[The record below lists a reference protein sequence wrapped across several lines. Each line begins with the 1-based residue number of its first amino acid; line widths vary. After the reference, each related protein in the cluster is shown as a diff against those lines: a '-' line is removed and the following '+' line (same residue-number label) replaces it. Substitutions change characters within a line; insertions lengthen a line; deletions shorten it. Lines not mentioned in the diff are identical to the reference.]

1 MLFAHDYNNNR
12 VYIDETHSNQEYYC
26 PYCGVPLITKKGEK
40 RQHHFAHHPSHH
52 CSDSWVGERSHNYDT
67 SDWHNEW
74 QSLFPKDN
82 QEVMLVLGDTKHRA
96 DVMIDKTVIEFQ
108 HSVMQV
114 KAFDDRN
121 NFYANF
127 GNKVIWLF
135 DLSDLLESNN
145 IIYEKAEKG
154 LVFNW
159 KNPKRAFNNYDI
171 KSGCIDLFFQL
182 GNDDKC
188 IVRVMDVS
196 IDGFEN
202 FTATDLMSKE
212 DFLEYVGLKNGEC
225 LPPCREDIADNEQY
239 RKFREK
245 YNITLNKQQE
255 RAMLAIEGSVLLL
268 AVPGSGKTTV
278 LVSRLGHMV
287 INKNIAPENILAIT
301 YSNQAADEMRSRF
314 SDQFGAHIGKRI
326 DFRTINSL
334 ALKVYWDYC
343 RKKRKQTRALIQDK
357 DRRALIAQI
366 YKKYND
372 EFAAESDIQNL
383 STAIECIKNMM
394 LSDEQIVELESELQH
409 LNAMFQDYQ
418 QYLKDKMLMDFD
430 DQMVFALWI
439 LENDTDILNSLRNQY
454 KYISVDEAQDTSKIQ
469 HAIIK
474 LLAEGNSLFM
484 VGDEDQSIY
493 GFRGAYP
500 RALLNFRYD
509 YKNPYIL
516 RMERNYRSTKQIVDK
531 AQGFISKNKGRYEKN
546 MVAERG
552 EGSEVHLVSVN
563 SKEEQYM
570 HLLNVAKN
578 TTFDTAFLYRDNESA
593 VVLVDLLTRNGIPFQ
608 HRKSEMNFFGNKVV
622 KDIVAY
628 LTLAIDEFNWRA
640 FEQICNKG
648 IIYLK
653 KQQKE
658 YAIKGCKYRH
668 ISVYDALE
676 EQMQYVERQYQHR
689 AGNFKMVM
697 KAFGAVTTSKAI
709 EGLLSAGYGKYLEEE
724 RLDVG
729 KVDILQILAKQ
740 EPDIE
745 KFLLRLKE
753 LEQIMQQ
760 ELSASDDNKVILS
773 TIHTSK
779 GLEYDTVYMVD
790 VYDGRFPSSRPNI
803 LSRSKD
809 NANSEQEERRLFYVG
824 ITRAK
829 NDLYLFEI
837 KNQPSQY
844 VDEMFPEVVEA
855 RHQKEM
861 ELKRKK
867 EAENE
872 AKRKRMEEERR
883 RKQAEETAKR
893 QRRIEL
899 QREQLM
905 HEEEQRRMQ
914 REATLKL
921 EEEKQC
927 QAREKDRKH
936 RYEYVKDSFVQQIKP
951 ITDYYGHRWIQ
962 CEICGEIKE
971 THEFVE
977 YGGQGHVNLGRCY
990 SCAGRN
996 KKQ

>member
-1 MLFAHDYNNNR
+1 MLFANDYNNSR
-12 VYIDETHSNQEYYC
+12 VHIDETHSNQEYYC
-26 PYCGVPLITKKGEK
+26 PYCGSPLITRKGDI
-40 RQHHFAHHPSHH
+40 RQHHFAHKATRL
-52 CSDSWVGERSHNYDT
+52 CSDSWVGEGSHSYDI
-67 SDWHNEW
+67 SAWHNEW
-74 QSLFPKDN
+74 QSLFPKGN
-82 QEVMLVLGDTKHRA
+82 QEVMLSLGDTKHRA
-96 DVMIDKTVIEFQ
+96 DVMIDRTVVEFQ
-108 HSVMQV
+108 HSIMSV

-121 NFYANF
+121 NFYFNF

-135 DLSDLLESNN
+135 DLSDLFSSNQLT
-145 IIYEKAEKG
+145 YEKGEDG
-154 LVFNW
+154 LDFYW
-159 KNPKRAFNNYDI
+159 RNPKRAFNNYDI

-196 IDGFEN
+196 IEGFEN
-202 FTATDLMSKE
+202 FTTTDFMSKE

-255 RAMLAIEGSVLLL
+255 RAMLAVEGSVLLL

-287 INKNIAPENILAIT
+287 INKNIPPENILAIT

-366 YKKYND
+366 YKKYNN

-394 LSDEQIVELESELQH
+394 LSDEQIVELESELPH

-469 HAIIK
+469 HTIIK
-474 LLAEGNSLFM
+474 LLAEGNGLFM

-516 RMERNYRSTKQIVDK
+516 RMERNYRSTSQIVDK
-531 AQGFISKNKGRYEKN
+531 AQQFISQNKGRYEKN
-546 MVAERG
+546 MTAERG
-552 EGSEVHLVSVN
+552 DGNEVHLISVKN
-563 SKEEQYM
+563 QEEQYM
-570 HLLNVAKN
+570 HLLKVAKN
-578 TTFDTAFLYRDNESA
+578 AAADTVFLYRDNESA

-622 KDIVAY
+622 KDIIAY
-628 LTLAIDEFNWRA
+628 LTLALDEFNWKA

-658 YAIKGCKYRH
+658 YAIKGCKNRH
-668 ISVYDALE
+668 ISVYDALS
-676 EQMQYVERQYQHR
+676 EQMKYVERQYKHR

-709 EGLLSAGYGKYLEEE
+709 EGLLSAGYGNYLEEE
-724 RLDVG
+724 HLDVG
-729 KVDILQILAKQ
+729 KVHILQILAKQ

-745 KFLLRLKE
+745 KFLLRLQE
-753 LEQIMQQ
+753 LEAIMQQ
-760 ELSASDDNKVILS
+760 EFPAHSDNKVILS

-779 GLEYDTVYMVD
+779 GLEYGTVYMVD
-790 VYDGRFPSSRPNI
+790 VYDGRFPSSRPDI
-803 LSRSKD
+803 FSRSKD
-809 NANSEQEERRLFYVG
+809 NANPEQEERRLFYVG
-824 ITRAK
+824 ITRTK
-829 NDLYLFEI
+829 NDLYLFGI
-837 KNQPSQY
+837 KNRISGY
-844 VDEMFPEVVEA
+844 IDELFPEAAEA
-855 RHQKEM
+855 MHHR
-861 ELKRKK
+861 
-867 EAENE
+867 EAE
-872 AKRKRMEEERR
+872 AQRKRLEAESVRR
-883 RKQAEETAKR
+883 RKTEEA
-893 QRRIEL
+893 QRRMREEQMRIYQE
-899 QREQLM
+899 QRARI
-905 HEEEQRRMQ
+905 EEEQRRAREEAIRQEIERKQ
-914 REATLKL
+914 REAQK
-921 EEEKQC
+921 EYK
-927 QAREKDRKH
+927 R
-936 RYEYVKDSFVQQIKP
+936 RYDSVKDLFTQQEKP
-951 ITDYYGHRWIQ
+951 IFDCTRQRWVQ
-962 CEICGEIKE
+962 CEICNCIKE
-971 THEFVE
+971 DNEFVE
-977 YGGQGHVNLGRCY
+977 YGGPGHVNLGKCY
-990 SCAGRN
+990 GCSGRRN
-996 KKQ
+996 R